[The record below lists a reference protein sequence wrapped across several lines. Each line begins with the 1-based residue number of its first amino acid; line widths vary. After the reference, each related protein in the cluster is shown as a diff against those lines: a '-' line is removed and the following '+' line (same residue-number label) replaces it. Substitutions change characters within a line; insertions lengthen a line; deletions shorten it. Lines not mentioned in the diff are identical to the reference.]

1 MLKWTKRAPLDN
13 LQAECQWSALWLT
26 MVPSVSPSVYPQAQA
41 RGYAPVGARVGVERG
56 VEGGS
61 AQLAKLH
68 TPTLISD
75 PQSISG
81 QETRM

>member
-1 MLKWTKRAPLDN
+1 MDAYGWWDG
-13 LQAECQWSALWLT
+13 QEGSGW
-26 MVPSVSPSVYPQAQA
+26 
-41 RGYAPVGARVGVERG
+41 G

-61 AQLAKLH
+61 AQLVKLH